1 MARLRA
7 VPETI
12 EAEVLEID
20 GSPPPA
26 PQVQEPEPAWKAM
39 RGKVLRLDRRWWP
52 LWVLLGVVVFAVVAV
67 LGLLFGVVLLVT
79 KLTGWILRP
88 FFGSPARRGGAT
100 LSRSAR

>member
-1 MARLRA
+1 MATLRA

-26 PQVQEPEPAWKAM
+26 PQAQEPEPAWKAM
-39 RGKVLRLDRRWWP
+39 QGKVLRLDRRWWP
-52 LWVLLGVVVFAVVAV
+52 LWLLLGVVVFAVVAV
-67 LGLLFGVVLLVT
+67 LGLLFGLVLLMT

-88 FFGSPARRGGAT
+88 FLGGPARRGGGG
-100 LSRSAR
+100 LSRSVR

>member
-1 MARLRA
+1 

-26 PQVQEPEPAWKAM
+26 PRDPEPEPAWKSM

-52 LWVLLGVVVFAVVAV
+52 LWVLLGLVVFAFVAV
-67 LGLLFGVVLLVT
+67 FGVIFGVLMIVA
-79 KLTGWILRP
+79 KGIGSILR
-88 FFGSPARRGGAT
+88 FLSGGSAPRGGGG
-100 LSRSAR
+100 LSRSVR